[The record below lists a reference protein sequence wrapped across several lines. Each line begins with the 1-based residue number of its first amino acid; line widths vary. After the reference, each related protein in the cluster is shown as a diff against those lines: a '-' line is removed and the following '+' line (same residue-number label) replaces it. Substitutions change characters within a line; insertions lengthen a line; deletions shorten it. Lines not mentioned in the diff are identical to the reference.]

1 MTANWQSL
9 LVGGFVFAALIY
21 LLIKF
26 FGELDENETTIATIL
41 LILFKNSVSGSA

>member
-9 LVGGFVFAALIY
+9 LVGGFVVAALIY

-26 FGELDENETTIATIL
+26 FGKGGGKGTGCG
-41 LILFKNSVSGSA
+41 KCSSSS

>member
-26 FGELDENETTIATIL
+26 FG
-41 LILFKNSVSGSA
+41 KSGGKGTGCGKCSSSS